1 MAVRLAQA
9 ARAGFF
15 RAVKR
20 DVGDRDAS
28 SGGGIVGGDLH
39 FAEGPDILGDLH
51 DVLDLEFFDESA
63 FFVMPADA
71 HEGSEFHMHPDID
84 DLIVAGDSGG
94 FIDADFVTGLSAD
107 VFLAFEFRVRP
118 VEEAKGEIFV
128 GEIGAGDGCDEFLGR
143 EFEGFSVDDFK
154 KIESLIADAHVENPP
169 GFFVIRELE
178 LDVLAFQEEH
188 DRRLL
193 VAFAEISAESFIE
206 FGEGGG
212 HPGAFEDCLGIGLL
226 GGGGE
231 GA

>member
-1 MAVRLAQA
+1 MQA

-15 RAVKR
+15 RAIKR

-39 FAEGPDILGDLH
+39 FAEGPDVFGDLH
-51 DVLDLEFFDESA
+51 DVLDLEFFDKSA
-63 FFVMPADA
+63 FFVMAADA
-71 HEGSEFHMHPDID
+71 HEGPKFHMHPDID

-107 VFLAFEFRVRP
+107 VFLAIEFWVWP
-118 VEEAKGEIFV
+118 VEEAQGEIFV
-128 GEIGAGDGCDEFLGR
+128 GEIGASDGSDEFLGR
-143 EFEGFSVDDFK
+143 EFEGFAVDDFK

-188 DRRLL
+188 DRRFL
-193 VAFAEISAESFIE
+193 VAFAEISAESFIK

-212 HPGAFEDCLGIGLL
+212 HAGTFKDRFGIRLL
-226 GGGGE
+226 SGGGE